1 MLERHLTA
9 SPSSSPS
16 RRAQIAFGLVLAL
29 VLPLCH
35 LGSIGR
41 RFSGLGP
48 LWGGEILWW
57 VLVAVIILYVRRAE
71 HRPLASIGFR
81 APGAAG
87 IGIAVAAAIVMVALI
102 GVIFKVLLPAL
113 HLSVT
118 QQFNA
123 ARNTPI
129 LFRLLQVTRAAVAE
143 EITFRGYGF
152 ERIEE
157 ISGQRWLAAVSTWAL
172 FTIAHLSSW
181 GWGQVIIA
189 AAGGLVLTLLYVWR
203 RNLWANMIAHWLT
216 DASAFLAPHS

>member
-1 MLERHLTA
+1 MREHRVTA
-9 SPSSSPS
+9 SLSRS
-16 RRAQIAFGLVLAL
+16 RRMQIVFGLVLAL

-35 LGSIGR
+35 LGDIGR

-57 VLVAVIILYVRRAE
+57 VLVAVIILYVTRIE

-81 APGAAG
+81 APGARD
-87 IGIAVAAAIVMVALI
+87 IGIAIVAAIVMTSLI
-102 GVIFKVLLPAL
+102 GVIFQLVLPAL

-118 QQFNA
+118 RQFNA
-123 ARNTPI
+123 ARNAPV

-143 EITFRGYGF
+143 EITFRGYGL
-152 ERIEE
+152 ERIQE
-157 ISGQRWLAAVSTWAL
+157 ISGNRWLAAASTWAL

-189 AAGGLVLTLLYVWR
+189 AAGGLILTLLYVWR

-216 DASAFLAPHS
+216 DASAFLAPHH

>member
-1 MLERHLTA
+1 MRERHLTA
-9 SPSSSPS
+9 PQPVSPR

-29 VLPLCH
+29 VLPLCR
-35 LGSIGR
+35 LGTIGK

-57 VLVAVIILYVRRAE
+57 VLVAVILLYVTRIERL
-71 HRPLASIGFR
+71 PLASIGFHAPR
-81 APGAAG
+81 AGD
-87 IGIAVAAAIVMVALI
+87 IGIAVGAAFVMVALI
-102 GVIFKVLLPAL
+102 GMIFAVVLPAL

-118 QQFNA
+118 RQLNA
-123 ARNTPI
+123 ARDTPI
-129 LFRLLQVTRAAVAE
+129 LFRVLQVTRAAVAE

-157 ISGQRWLAAVSTWAL
+157 MSGRGWLAAAGTWAL

-189 AAGGLVLTLLYVWR
+189 AVGGLILTLLYVWR
-203 RNLWANMIAHWLT
+203 RNLWANMLAHWLT
-216 DASAFLAPHS
+216 DASAFLVPS